1 MLDESTST
9 QPVPQ
14 SAVPLGQAQLPLPLQ
29 VVPFWQTMPQPPQL
43 ELSLLKSRQVPLQQ
57 CPLWHCPL
65 TWHVVELLAAIFPAQ
80 LLLTQTG

>member
-1 MLDESTST
+1 MST
-9 QPVPQ
+9 QPVPSQ

-29 VVPFWQTMPQPPQL
+29 VSPLEQMVPQAPQL
-43 ELSLLKSRQVPLQQ
+43 ELSLLKSRQMPLQQ

-65 TWHVVELLAAIFPAQ
+65 TWHVVELLVAIFPAQ